1 MAITY
6 NKSEYIFC
14 FKEYLLT
21 VGCRPIRNLRMEITL
36 AA

>member
-1 MAITY
+1 MAIIY
-6 NKSEYIFC
+6 NKNEYSFC

-21 VGCRPIRNLRMEITL
+21 VGCRPIGTLRMEITL